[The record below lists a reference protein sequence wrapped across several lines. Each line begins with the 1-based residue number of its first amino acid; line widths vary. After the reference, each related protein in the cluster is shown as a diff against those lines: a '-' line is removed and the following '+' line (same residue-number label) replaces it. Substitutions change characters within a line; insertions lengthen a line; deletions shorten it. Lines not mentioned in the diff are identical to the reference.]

1 MKLQYL
7 KINSEFKNLKGVE
20 IRFSDDENRTVIIG
34 QNGTGKSNIIEAI
47 VQIFKYLDTGNLP
60 PFSYEMK
67 YKIGEASLETWLDIN
82 VDTSR
87 ESVYEIKVQEHSPGN
102 ISEWQDVDIT
112 KVKRDKAGL
121 SHFLPRNIFAYYSGP
136 SDRLESLFFDSRRNF
151 YLQVIRE
158 GANIRDNIRPF
169 FYAKPFHSQ
178 FSLLSFF
185 VARGVPHATKFLKQE
200 LSISSF
206 ESATFYL
213 TKPASWGS
221 NDASD
226 FWGAK
231 GAIRDF
237 LELLKRY
244 SIGPIETEEPQPELL
259 SKRVKNKQVVSF
271 FVPNQTK
278 LDELSKN
285 MRPEDLFKILE
296 ATYLSGILDR
306 VEIQVKQTR
315 SNQNVVFSEL
325 SEGEQ
330 QLLTIFGLLQFTAK
344 RDALFLLD
352 EPDTHLNPYWAAK
365 YHRFLELFVP
375 EGFGSH
381 IIMTTHHPLSI
392 TELNREQIQVVS
404 RNDASQKVSVD
415 TPKKSPKGMS
425 VNGILTSDMFGL
437 LTTLDNGTQDLIR
450 ERRNLVAEDSNPERL
465 EELNTQLEQLGYGY
479 IHPDEDYR
487 QFLIAR
493 SKYLEYGKEVASVEA
508 RKQMIKN
515 ILKDMRISSNEAH

>member
-7 KINSEFKNLKGVE
+7 KIKSKFKNLKGVE

-47 VQIFKYLDTGNLP
+47 VQIFKYLETGNP
-60 PFSYEMK
+60 PTFSYELK
-67 YKIGEASLETWLDIN
+67 YKIGDASLETWIDIN
-82 VDTSR
+82 AELSKDA
-87 ESVYEIKVQEHSPGN
+87 VYEIKVQEHSHEVH
-102 ISEWQDVDIT
+102 SEWKSINIA
-112 KVKRDKAGL
+112 KVRRDKDGL
-121 SHFLPRNIFAYYSGP
+121 SRFLPRNIFAYYSGP
-136 SDRLESLFFDSRRNF
+136 SDRLESLFFDSRRDF
-151 YLQVIRE
+151 YLQVIKE
-158 GANIRDNIRPF
+158 GSNIRDNIRPF
-169 FYAKPFHSQ
+169 FYAKAFHSQ

-200 LSISSF
+200 LSIASF
-206 ESATFYL
+206 ESATFYF
-213 TKPASWGS
+213 TKPNSWGS

-226 FWGAK
+226 FWGAT

-237 LELLKRY
+237 LELVKQH
-244 SIGPIETEEPQPELL
+244 SIGPIETQEPQPDLL
-259 SKRVKNKQVVSF
+259 SKRVKNKQIVSF
-271 FVPNQTK
+271 FLPNKTK

-306 VEIQVKQTR
+306 VEIQVKQTK
-315 SNQNVVFSEL
+315 SNQNVVFNEL

-330 QLLTIFGLLQFTAK
+330 QLLTIFGLLQFTEK

-352 EPDTHLNPYWAAK
+352 EPDTHLNPYWTAK

-404 RNDASQKVSVD
+404 RNDASQKISVD
-415 TPKKSPKGMS
+415 IPKKSPKGMS

-437 LTTLDNGTQDLIR
+437 LTTLDNGTQNLIR

>member
-7 KINSEFKNLKGVE
+7 KINSEFKNLNGIE
-20 IRFSDDENRTVIIG
+20 IKFSDDENRTVIIG

-47 VQIFKYLDTGNLP
+47 VQIFKYLDAGNKP

-67 YKIGEASLETWLDIN
+67 YKIGEASLETWLNIN
-82 VDTSR
+82 ADVSR
-87 ESVYEIKVQEHSPGN
+87 EDVYEIKVQEHSHEAA
-102 ISEWQDVDIT
+102 SEWKDVDI
-112 KVKRDKAGL
+112 VEIKRDKDGL
-121 SHFLPRNIFAYYSGP
+121 SLYLPRNIFAYYSGP
-136 SDRLESLFFDSRRNF
+136 SDRLESLFFDSRRDF
-151 YLQVIRE
+151 YLQVIKE
-158 GANIRDNIRPF
+158 EANIRDNIRPF

-200 LSISSF
+200 LSIASF

-213 TKPASWGS
+213 TKPVSWGNS
-221 NDASD
+221 DASD
-226 FWGAK
+226 FWGAT

-237 LELLKRY
+237 LELLKKY
-244 SIGPIETEEPQPELL
+244 SIGPIETQEPKPDLL
-259 SKRVKNKQVVSF
+259 SKRVKKKQVVSF
-271 FVPNQTK
+271 FLPNKTK

-306 VEIQVKQTR
+306 VEIQVKQTK
-315 SNQNVVFSEL
+315 SNQDVVFSEL

-344 RDALFLLD
+344 RDTLFLLD

-381 IIMTTHHPLSI
+381 IIMTTHQPLSI
-392 TELNREQIQVVS
+392 AELNKEQIQVVS
-404 RNDASQKVSVD
+404 RDEASQKISVKIP
-415 TPKKSPKGMS
+415 TESPKGMN

-437 LTTLDNGTQDLIR
+437 LTTLDDGTQELIT
-450 ERRNLVAEDSNPERL
+450 ERRALVAEGSNQERL
-465 EELNTQLEQLGYGY
+465 EKLNTQLEQLGYGY

-493 SKYLEYGKEVASVEA
+493 SKYLEYGKEIASVEA

-515 ILKDMRISSNEAH
+515 ILKDLRFSSNEAH

>member
-7 KINSEFKNLKGVE
+7 KINSDFKNLKGVE

-47 VQIFKYLDTGNLP
+47 VQIFKYLDTDTPP
-60 PFSYEMK
+60 PFSYEVK
-67 YKIGEASLETWLDIN
+67 YKIGDASLETWMHIN
-82 VDTSR
+82 ADVSR
-87 ESVYEIKVQEHSPGN
+87 ETVYEIKVQEHSN
-102 ISEWQDVDIT
+102 ETISEWQHINIS
-112 KVKRDKAGL
+112 KIKRDRDGL
-121 SHFLPRNIFAYYSGP
+121 SHYLPRNIFAYYSGP
-136 SDRLESLFFDSRRNF
+136 SDRLESLFFDSRRDF
-151 YLQVIRE
+151 YLQVIKE

-200 LSISSF
+200 LSIKSF
-206 ESATFYL
+206 ESATFYF
-213 TKPASWGS
+213 TKPVNWGS

-226 FWGAK
+226 FWGAT

-237 LELLKRY
+237 LELVKKY
-244 SIGPIETEEPQPELL
+244 SIGPIETQEPQLDLL
-259 SKRVKNKQVVSF
+259 SKRVKKKQVMSF
-271 FVPNQTK
+271 FLPNKSK

-296 ATYLSGILDR
+296 ATYLSGILAR
-306 VEIQVKQTR
+306 VEIQVKQTK
-315 SNQNVVFSEL
+315 SNQNVIFSEL

-392 TELNREQIQVVS
+392 AELNKEQIQVVS
-404 RNDASQKVSVD
+404 RNEASQKISVN

-437 LTTLDNGTQDLIR
+437 LTTLDDGTQDLIR
-450 ERRNLVAEDSNPERL
+450 ERRRLVAEDTNPERL

-493 SKYLEYGKEVASVEA
+493 SKYLKYGKEVASVEA
-508 RKQMIKN
+508 RKQMIEN
-515 ILKDMRISSNEAH
+515 ILKDMRISSNEVH